1 MPSYSLDA
9 CLKLI
14 GQPIQ
19 LISDHQQ
26 YEFMENCLRGGMCAA
41 SSRLSTTAE
50 GKKFIIDN
58 DPSISDEIADKI
70 LEEEKKAEREK
81 GKKYIFDIDM
91 NSKLN

>member
-1 MPSYSLDA
+1 
-9 CLKLI
+9 
-14 GQPIQ
+14 
-19 LISDHQQ
+19 
-26 YEFMENCLRGGMCAA
+26 MCAA